1 MTDSNIH
8 RIMPA
13 IMDTP
18 NDLITATEARK
29 ILGVSRLKLAQ
40 LLKEGTLRHFPD
52 KLDKRAKL
60 VSRAE
65 VLALIPR
72 KAEAA

>member
-1 MTDSNIH
+1 ML
-8 RIMPA
+8 A

-18 NDLITATEARK
+18 NDLITATEARQ

-40 LLKEGTLRHFPD
+40 LLKEGTLRYFPD

-65 VLALIPR
+65 VLELIPR